1 MPENL
6 ITFNVRKVPARIA
19 TKLTKMAAK
28 SGIKRERYIRKLFE
42 LHVTQAARA
51 PKTPGKYVLEA
62 PTPAEV
68 VAALEAERQADG
80 VAVDDLVE
88 QLEA

>member
-1 MPENL
+1 MPKTVN
-6 ITFNVRKVPARIA
+6 FAVRLVPADIA
-19 TKLTKMAAK
+19 KKLMNLAK
-28 SGIKRERYIRKLFE
+28 GAEMPRENYIRKILE